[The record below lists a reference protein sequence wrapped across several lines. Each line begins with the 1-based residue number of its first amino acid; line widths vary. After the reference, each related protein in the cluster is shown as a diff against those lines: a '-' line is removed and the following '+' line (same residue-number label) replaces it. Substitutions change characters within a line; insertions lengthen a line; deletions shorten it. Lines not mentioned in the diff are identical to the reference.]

1 MASGVSPYTCR
12 NSSYGLRMA
21 NKKNKKEIN
30 IKGFPGYDFH
40 LTVIII
46 IGVLAL
52 GILKACK

>member
-1 MASGVSPYTCR
+1 MAS
-12 NSSYGLRMA
+12 
-21 NKKNKKEIN
+21 KKNKKKIN

-46 IGVLAL
+46 IGVIAL